1 MSFYRPILWLF
12 ATLIIA
18 VGAYWLYGAATK
30 SQRNEDRGPQ
40 ATLVTT
46 IPITTR
52 EFVDLIESV
61 GTAKANESVD
71 LTAKATETIGSIS
84 FEDGQKVPKDY
95 ILAEL
100 TSREQTADLNAAR
113 ASLNEL
119 ERALSRSKELSA
131 KGFVTA
137 ANLDAAK
144 AARDSASARVRATQ
158 SRITDRTI
166 RAPFAGVLGLRKVS
180 VGSLVRPGDV
190 ITTLDD
196 ISQIKVDFTVPEVQL
211 SAIKK
216 GGSVRVSVAAFPE
229 RKFSGTI
236 ESIDTRIDPL
246 SRTISVRAI
255 IPNTDGALIPG
266 MLMTMGIE
274 SNKRIALAVPEQ
286 CLVPIEAKQYVFIVA
301 KDNTAE
307 RREVALG
314 ARQPGFVEILSG
326 VRAGEKVVVDGTL
339 RLRPGATVRF
349 AGDEPR
355 SDRGRNRQK

>member
-1 MSFYRPILWLF
+1 MSFYRPTLWFF
-12 ATLIIA
+12 AALIIA
-18 VGAYWLYGAATK
+18 SGAYWLYGAATK
-30 SQRNEDRGPQ
+30 SHKSDDRGPQ

-52 EFVDLIESV
+52 EFVDLVESV

-84 FEDGQKVPKDY
+84 FEDGQKVPKGY

-100 TSREQTADLNAAR
+100 TNREQTADLNAAR

-119 ERALSRSKELSA
+119 ERALSRSKELAA
-131 KGFVTA
+131 KGYVTG

-144 AARDSASARVRATQ
+144 AARDSAAARVTATQ

-180 VGSLVRPGDV
+180 VGTLVRPGDL

-196 ISQIKVDFTVPEVQL
+196 ISKIKVDFTVPEAQL

-216 GGSVRVSVAAFPE
+216 GGSVRAIVAAFPE

-236 ESIDTRIDPL
+236 ESIDTRIDPV

-255 IPNTDGALIPG
+255 IPNTDGALMPG

-274 SNKRIALAVPEQ
+274 SNKRTALAVPEQ
-286 CLVPIEAKQYVFIVA
+286 SLVPIESKQYVFIVA
-301 KDNTAE
+301 ADKTVE
-307 RREVALG
+307 RREVKTG
-314 ARQPGFVEILSG
+314 TREPGFVEILSG
-326 VRAGEKVVVDGTL
+326 ARIKENVVVDGTL
-339 RLRPGATVRF
+339 RLRPGATVKF
-349 AGDEPR
+349 ADDKPNSE
-355 SDRGRNRQK
+355 RGRKKPK